1 MSRRQH
7 MYRHRRKRLAY
18 NGSKAARNLRALS
31 AFSRVSFVTMSYSDK
46 SRRTSQ
52 VRVALEALRPLLEVL
67 HQLVV
72 VVDDRGAEIQV
83 LDNEVMVRARHI
95 DRTHRMYLVQPGRC
109 IRIRVDL
116 LMEVCHD
123 PEHLC
128 VRRSSDVELED
139 TGM

>member
-1 MSRRQH
+1 
-7 MYRHRRKRLAY
+7 MYRHWRKRLAY

-31 AFSRVSFVTMSYSDK
+31 AFSRVSFVTLSYGDR

-52 VRVALEALRPLLEVL
+52 VRVALEALRPFLEVL

-83 LDNEVMVRARHI
+83 LDNDVTVRARRI
-95 DRTHRMYLVQPGRC
+95 DRTHRMYLVQTGRC
-109 IRIRVDL
+109 IRIGVNL
-116 LMEVCHD
+116 FMEMCHD

-128 VRRSSDVELED
+128 VRRSSDVELEY